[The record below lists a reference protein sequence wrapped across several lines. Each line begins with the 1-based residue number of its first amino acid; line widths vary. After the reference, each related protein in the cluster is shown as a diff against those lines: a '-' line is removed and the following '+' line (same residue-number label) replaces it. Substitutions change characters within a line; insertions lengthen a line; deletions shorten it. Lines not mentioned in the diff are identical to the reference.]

1 VIGLKRA
8 IILLVVMLV
17 IVPLFS
23 SADTIT
29 VWFSWEG
36 QKQFQSVVDD
46 FNTVHPNSHVELVYI
61 PEMIQKLRI
70 TLSSGSP
77 LPDVALVR
85 NNDLGILVDAGV
97 IKPAGKVN
105 TTPSFYKSF
114 LVNGVEYAYP
124 YYADVQVVY
133 VNKNLFKGISFPS
146 LNWRL
151 SDLEN
156 IASKLKENGYIGIV
170 FSKNSPYF
178 FNSFNAAFSGGK
190 IPEKDGIVL
199 VNTPGTLKAAELF
212 KSLFDVKKIAV
223 SYKKMALINAFK
235 TGKAGMMLMGSFLIP
250 DFLDSKVNFT
260 ILPYPILDDGRPIPP
275 VFDSKGFVVFRESRE
290 VKDFI
295 DYVTST
301 EKIEKFCRQNY
312 KIPSNVNAIRALEG
326 ENEFFKVMSMSA
338 ERSLILP
345 TSKVFKNAYV
355 PAVSTALSLYLNGE
369 LSLKEAFSK
378 AQEYINNHIV
388 EK

>member
-1 VIGLKRA
+1 LKRA
-8 IILLVVMLV
+8 IILLIVILV

-23 SADTIT
+23 FADTIT

-124 YYADVQVVY
+124 YYADVQIVY

-212 KSLFDVKKIAV
+212 KSLFNVKKIAV

-338 ERSLILP
+338 ERALILP

>member
-1 VIGLKRA
+1 MKRA

>member
-1 VIGLKRA
+1 MKRA

-23 SADTIT
+23 FADIIT

>member
-1 VIGLKRA
+1 MKRA

-338 ERSLILP
+338 ERALILP

>member
-1 VIGLKRA
+1 
-8 IILLVVMLV
+8 MS
-17 IVPLFS
+17 LFS
-23 SADTIT
+23 FADTIT

-36 QKQFQSVVDD
+36 QRQFQSIVDD
-46 FNTVHPNSHVELVYI
+46 FNTAHPNSHVALVYI
-61 PEMIQKLRI
+61 PKMIQKLRI

-156 IASKLKENGYIGIV
+156 IANKLKENGYIGIV

-178 FNSFNAAFSGGK
+178 FNSFNAAFNGGK

-212 KSLFDVKKIAV
+212 KSLFGVKKIAV
-223 SYKKMALINAFK
+223 SYKKMTLINAFK
-235 TGKAGMMLMGSFLIP
+235 IGKAGMMLMGSFLIP
-250 DFLDSKVNFT
+250 DFLDSKVKFT
-260 ILPYPILDDGRPIPP
+260 IFPYPILDDGRPIPP
-275 VFDSKGFVVFRESRE
+275 VFDSKGFVVFRESPE

-326 ENEFFKVMSMSA
+326 EDEFFKIMSMSA
-338 ERSLILP
+338 ERALILP

-355 PAVSTALSLYLNGE
+355 PAVSTALSLYLNGK